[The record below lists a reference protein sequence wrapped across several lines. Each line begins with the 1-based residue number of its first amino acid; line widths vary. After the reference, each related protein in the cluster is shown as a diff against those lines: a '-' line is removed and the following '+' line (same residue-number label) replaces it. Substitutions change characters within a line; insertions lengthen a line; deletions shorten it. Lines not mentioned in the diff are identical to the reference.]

1 MSNPYEFPDLTDASC
16 KGISTELFFPDNGIN
31 QFSDQIKTI
40 HAMCAECPVRKA
52 CLTYALHVEVDGIW
66 AGTGVNQ
73 RRLLRRDLGIKAIQL
88 HTQYTDDSMMSQTR
102 DAISRRRLREKVKAE
117 QEQVAS

>member
-16 KGISTELFFPDNGIN
+16 KGINTELFFPD

-40 HAMCAECPVRKA
+40 HAMCAECPVREA
-52 CLTYALHVEVDGIW
+52 CLTYALHVEVHGIW
-66 AGTGVNQ
+66 AGTGITQ
-73 RRLLRRDLGIKAIQL
+73 RRLLRRELGIKAIQL

-102 DAISRRRLREKVKAE
+102 DAIRLRKRREKVKAE
-117 QEQVAS
+117 QEQATS